1 VLFLRL
7 LYRKVK
13 DWRRSEVILSGPSRP
28 AKWISRPASVL
39 FRPASGHRSPS
50 EWSPVAQRV
59 VTGRPASKS
68 SRPARRRFSE
78 VVIVSKTYTKRCAG
92 VWERDRTRKETKK
105 RHSRARRL
113 HNNSSIPS
121 NSSILCSRCLGVTK
135 LLLHW
140 GWM

>member
-1 VLFLRL
+1 MCFVGSFRLFLGSFRFRYILCYLWDYCIGKWRIGEEVRL
-7 LYRKVK
+7 FCQ
-13 DWRRSEVILSGPSRP
+13 D
-28 AKWISRPASVL
+28 
-39 FRPASGHRSPS
+39 
-50 EWSPVAQRV
+50 PVAQRNGPV
-59 VTGRPASKS
+59 VQRVCSFAQRVITG
-68 SRPARRRFSE
+68 RPARRRFSE
-78 VVIVSKTYTKRCAG
+78 VIIVSKSYTKLCAG

-140 GWM
+140 GWV

>member
-1 VLFLRL
+1 VRLFCQDP
-7 LYRKVK
+7 V
-13 DWRRSEVILSGPSRP
+13 
-28 AKWISRPASVL
+28 AKRN
-39 FRPASGHRSPS
+39 G
-50 EWSPVAQRV
+50 PVAQRV
-59 VTGRPASKS
+59 ITG
-68 SRPARRRFSE
+68 RPARRRFSE
-78 VVIVSKTYTKRCAG
+78 VVIVSKTYTKRGAG
-92 VWERDRTRKETKK
+92 VWERDRTRKERKK

>member
-1 VLFLRL
+1 VLSLRL

-13 DWRRSEVILSGPSRP
+13 DWRRSEVILSGPVAQRN
-28 AKWISRPASVL
+28 
-39 FRPASGHRSPS
+39 G
-50 EWSPVAQRV
+50 PVAQRV
-59 VTGRPASKS
+59 CSFAQRVITCRPASKS

-78 VVIVSKTYTKRCAG
+78 VVIVSKSYTKLCAG